1 MIFRGSGVA
10 LVTPFTEDGIAF
22 DTLEKLVEFQIS
34 NDTDALIVCG
44 TTGEPSTMSLP
55 EQHSVIEFVVK
66 QADGRIPVIAGVGGN
81 NTASVVECA
90 KVVEGLGADAILGV
104 TPYYN
109 KCTDTGLIA
118 HFNALADA
126 TQLPVILYNIPGR
139 TGVNICPAVYEELCC
154 HDKIAG
160 IKEASG
166 NLSQLV
172 ETARLTRG
180 KAALYSGNDDQ
191 IVPLLSLGGD
201 GVISVL
207 ANIMPKYT
215 HNMVMNYLKGD
226 VGAARDMQLE
236 INPLVS
242 ALFCEVNPIP
252 IKAALR
258 AMGFAM
264 GPLRLPLTEM
274 SEAHHD
280 NLIRQ
285 MRSFGLID

>member
-1 MIFRGSGVA
+1 
-10 LVTPFTEDGIAF
+10 
-22 DTLEKLVEFQIS
+22 
-34 NDTDALIVCG
+34 
-44 TTGEPSTMSLP
+44 
-55 EQHSVIEFVVK
+55 
-66 QADGRIPVIAGVGGN
+66 
-81 NTASVVECA
+81 
-90 KVVEGLGADAILGV
+90 
-104 TPYYN
+104 
-109 KCTDTGLIA
+109 
-118 HFNALADA
+118 
-126 TQLPVILYNIPGR
+126 
-139 TGVNICPAVYEELCC
+139 
-154 HDKIAG
+154 
-160 IKEASG
+160 
-166 NLSQLV
+166 
-172 ETARLTRG
+172 
-180 KAALYSGNDDQ
+180 
-191 IVPLLSLGGD
+191 
-201 GVISVL
+201 
-207 ANIMPKYT
+207 MPKYT

>member
-55 EQHSVIEFVVK
+55 EQHAVIEFVVK